1 MEKYII
7 AQTKLPQ
14 DTVQKLKEKT
24 GEKTIKDALAKAIE
38 HYLVCAYV
46 EPPKKGKQKKR
57 RSGRMPVYLTEL
69 VEQYK
74 ELISEDM
81 IND

>member
-7 AQTKLPQ
+7 AQTKLPE
-14 DTVQKLKEKT
+14 DTIQKLKEKT
-24 GEKTIKDALAKAIE
+24 GESTIKEALAKAIE
-38 HYLVCAYV
+38 HYLACSYV
-46 EPPKKGKQKKR
+46 EPPKKVGQKKR
-57 RSGRMPVYLTEL
+57 RSGRLPVYLTEL

-74 ELISEDM
+74 KLISEEM

>member
-7 AQTKLPQ
+7 AQTKLPE
-14 DTVQKLKEKT
+14 DTIQKLKEKT
-24 GEKTIKDALAKAIE
+24 GESTIKEALARAIE
-38 HYLVCAYV
+38 HYLTCAYV

-57 RSGRMPVYLTEL
+57 RSGRLPVYLTEL

-74 ELISEDM
+74 SLISEEM
-81 IND
+81 SND